1 MTSADITV
9 TITDNVSTE
18 LVEAWMD
25 DLRSCFG
32 MFSGKDIEVIGDLY

>member
-1 MTSADITV
+1 
-9 TITDNVSTE
+9 
-18 LVEAWMD
+18 VEAWMD